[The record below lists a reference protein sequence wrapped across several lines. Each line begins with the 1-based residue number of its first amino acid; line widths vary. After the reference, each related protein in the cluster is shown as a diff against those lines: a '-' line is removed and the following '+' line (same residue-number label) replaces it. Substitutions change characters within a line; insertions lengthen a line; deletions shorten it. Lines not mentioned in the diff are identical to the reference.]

1 METFLAMLLALTPLA
16 VPQDSAPNI
25 RNKENKCKCPP
36 VSGKLI
42 YLLSSALILQS
53 QCFFHTLSDL
63 TRSQES
69 Y

>member
-42 YLLSSALILQS
+42 YLLSSALIL
-53 QCFFHTLSDL
+53 
-63 TRSQES
+63 
-69 Y
+69 